1 MVSDDDMNLI
11 LCSSGGGVGGRVG
24 AMAIGAMGW
33 WNATPIEW
41 GGRGEN
47 RPYGGCT
54 SRRRR
59 RWPAAAEPE
68 SSTRPR
74 PPTALATR
82 NDRLCQ

>member
-1 MVSDDDMNLI
+1 MVSDDDNMNLI
-11 LCSSGGGVGGRVG
+11 LCSSGGGMGGRVG

-54 SRRRR
+54 I
-59 RWPAAAEPE
+59 AAAA
-68 SSTRPR
+68 S
-74 PPTALATR
+74 AVG
-82 NDRLCQ
+82 CC